1 MFILKKGLIKNILIA
16 MPSAEPIPVVSSL
29 IGREYSEET
38 MNGVI
43 AALKSASTENVK
55 LAMNSSL

>member
-1 MFILKKGLIKNILIA
+1 
-16 MPSAEPIPVVSSL
+16 MPNAEPIPVVSSL
-29 IGREYSEET
+29 MGREYSEET

-43 AALKSASTENVK
+43 SALKSASTENVK